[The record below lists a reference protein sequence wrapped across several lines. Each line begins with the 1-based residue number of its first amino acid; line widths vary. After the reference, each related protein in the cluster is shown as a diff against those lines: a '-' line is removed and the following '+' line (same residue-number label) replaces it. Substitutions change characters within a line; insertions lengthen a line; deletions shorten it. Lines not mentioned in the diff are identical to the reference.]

1 MDDTLHIHIYLFT
14 ISSISLL
21 LHLIS

>member
-1 MDDTLHIHIYLFT
+1 MDDTLHIHIYLFI

-21 LHLIS
+21 LYLIS